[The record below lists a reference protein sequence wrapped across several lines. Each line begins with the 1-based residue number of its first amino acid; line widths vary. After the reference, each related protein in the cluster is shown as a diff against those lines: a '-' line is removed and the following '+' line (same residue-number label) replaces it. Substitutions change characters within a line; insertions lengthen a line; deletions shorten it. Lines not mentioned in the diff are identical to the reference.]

1 MVAVTGALAVAG
13 VVAIGRYILKKG
25 LQKAIKKYGKEAV
38 NKTQNSKSFKKLLEN
53 PPMTTGGKVA
63 VGGSAVTLGL
73 GGLAINEMLNMVKK
87 KDKYFEADKD
97 STKLQ
102 GIVGGKEIRE
112 EIKKDKEKFEQAK
125 LKIKEFK
132 AKEAREKYLPRGK
145 KKNPKKYS
153 NNVRILIEE

>member
-1 MVAVTGALAVAG
+1 MVAPLAVAG
-13 VVAIGRYILKKG
+13 VAVIGKYILKKG

-38 NKTQNSKSFKKLLEN
+38 NKTKDSKSFKKLLEN

-102 GIVGGKEIRE
+102 GLVGGKEIRK
-112 EIKKDKEKFEQAK
+112 EIKKDKEKFAQAK
-125 LKIKEFK
+125 LKIKEAK
-132 AKEAREKYLPRGK
+132 AKEAKEKYLPRGK
-145 KKNPKKYS
+145 KKNSKKYS
-153 NNVRILIEE
+153 NLVRIVVEE

>member
-1 MVAVTGALAVAG
+1 MVAPLAVAG
-13 VVAIGRYILKKG
+13 VTVIGKYILKKG

-38 NKTQNSKSFKKLLEN
+38 NKTKDSKSFKKLLEN

-102 GIVGGKEIRE
+102 GLVGGKEIRK
-112 EIKKDKEKFEQAK
+112 EIKKDKEKFAQAK
-125 LKIKEFK
+125 LKIKEAK
-132 AKEAREKYLPRGK
+132 AKEAKKKYLPRGK
-145 KKNPKKYS
+145 KKNSKKYS
-153 NNVRILIEE
+153 NLVRIVVEE